1 METISLVDAKARLSA
16 VLDDVESTHER
27 YTITRNGKPVA
38 VVIAVDDMEGLMETL
53 DILSTPGA
61 LEDIRRAEAEIDAGE
76 YVDADQLRAEIA
88 ARQAA
93 GK

>member
-38 VVIAVDDMEGLMETL
+38 VIIAVDDMEGLMETL

-61 LEDIRRAEAEIDAGE
+61 LEEIRAAEAEPAE
-76 YVDADQLRAEIA
+76 VVDPDELRAQIA
-88 ARQAA
+88 ARQKAA
-93 GK
+93 A